1 MAAIGP
7 LIVVLLAA
15 APGRSKADCVR
26 IERGLSRA
34 LEMAQ
39 FEKEPEGTVG
49 KVFADSGTARQSCP
63 DAEGLAYL
71 HARSAELG
79 GGALVGRLLPA
90 GVAELRKITADA
102 ARQFPSSA
110 RILTVHARVS
120 RDEAVARRAVAAEP
134 EYVPARV
141 ALADILVDRGDW
153 RAAERVL
160 GEGRGLDGTSDGL
173 LVRARV
179 QLAKGDA
186 RGALATAKRVL
197 TGRKPELLEP
207 DAGDPRPLLGARAVE
222 KQARARRGANGPVR
236 P

>member
-1 MAAIGP
+1 MAAIGA
-7 LIVVLLAA
+7 LIVALLAA
-15 APGRSKADCVR
+15 APGGTNQDCLR

-34 LEMAQ
+34 LQMAQ

-49 KVFADSGTARQSCP
+49 KVFADSRNARQSCP

-71 HARSAELG
+71 YVRSAELG

-90 GVAELRKITADA
+90 GAAELQKITADA
-102 ARQFPSSA
+102 ARRFPSSA

-120 RDEAVARRAVAAEP
+120 RDEGAARRAVAADP
-134 EYVPARV
+134 VYLPGRI

-173 LVRARV
+173 LVLARV
-179 QLAKGDA
+179 ELAKGDV

-197 TGRKPELLEP
+197 TGRKPELVEP
-207 DAGDPRPLLGARAVE
+207 DAGDPRPLLRARAVE
-222 KQARARRGANGPVR
+222 EEARARRRSDARVR